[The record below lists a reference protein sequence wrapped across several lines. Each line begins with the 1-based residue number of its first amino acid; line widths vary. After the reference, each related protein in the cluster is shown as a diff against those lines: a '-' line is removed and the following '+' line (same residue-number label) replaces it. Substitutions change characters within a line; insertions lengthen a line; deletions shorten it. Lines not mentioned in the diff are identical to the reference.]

1 MPYKTKA
8 ERDREN
14 WKTIPE
20 VVTDICAAD
29 DCVPTAA
36 RNQLRRALTA
46 GDLWPLRWQPE
57 KSDRTPPT
65 MGAGPLAV
73 ADDLPPS
80 KQVWLEAK
88 IRWKTG
94 RVLDEWGQYNNGKWR
109 VLLMHRLVVAD
120 LIHCIRSS
128 AQVSNLSRRKP
139 GGRPS
144 TRNQVYV
151 ALRKMQDDGY
161 NMTQSKKR
169 LAEEAAKRSGQK
181 LGTKNWAERTITDH
195 VRKWLRDKGLAK
207 T

>member
-14 WKTIPE
+14 WRKIPQAVAE
-20 VVTDICAAD
+20 ICAAD
-29 DCVPTAA
+29 QCEPKAA
-36 RNQLRRALTA
+36 RNQLRQALA
-46 GDLWPLRWQPE
+46 DGLGPLRWQPE
-57 KSDRTPPT
+57 KGDRTPPT
-65 MGAGPLAV
+65 MGASPLAV
-73 ADDLPPS
+73 ADD
-80 KQVWLEAK
+80 WLEAK

-94 RVLDEWGQYNNGKWR
+94 RVLNEWGQYNNGKWR
-109 VLLMHRLVVAD
+109 VLLIHRLAVAD
-120 LIHCIRSS
+120 LIHDIRSS
-128 AQVSNLSRRKP
+128 AQVSNLSRRAP

-181 LGTKNWAERTITDH
+181 LGALNWAERTITDH
-195 VRKWLRDKGLAK
+195 VSKWLRDRGLAK